1 MSPDRTISRLR
12 LAEGSHQP
20 ESGRGC
26 AMNAVSYMN
35 GDTVITDFPECSARP
50 LAAFVQW
57 CNDVLAGPD
66 GYLSPE
72 DSLLALDLAWLT
84 VGTAEV
90 PYTVIHAWVA
100 ELLTNPTWGVIH
112 YVEGD
117 AAHAICDIAQLH
129 RGVAT
134 GDGAPIAA
142 WAGADR
148 TAHAVARNIDRA
160 VNAAGL
166 YAVRAAHQ
174 STSPINAD
182 HDATLD
188 AVTGH
193 ALRAHRVAAAV
204 TGSARAIELARHAIS
219 SWRHLAGLENVD
231 DIDPASVEAAL
242 QRIWVLA

>member
-26 AMNAVSYMN
+26 AMNAVSYIN
-35 GDTVITDFPECSARP
+35 GDTVITDFPACSARP

-112 YVEGD
+112 YAEGD
-117 AAHAICDIAQLH
+117 AAHAISDIAQLH
-129 RGVAT
+129 RGVA
-134 GDGAPIAA
+134 
-142 WAGADR
+142 
-148 TAHAVARNIDRA
+148 
-160 VNAAGL
+160 
-166 YAVRAAHQ
+166 
-174 STSPINAD
+174 
-182 HDATLD
+182 
-188 AVTGH
+188 
-193 ALRAHRVAAAV
+193 
-204 TGSARAIELARHAIS
+204 
-219 SWRHLAGLENVD
+219 
-231 DIDPASVEAAL
+231 
-242 QRIWVLA
+242 